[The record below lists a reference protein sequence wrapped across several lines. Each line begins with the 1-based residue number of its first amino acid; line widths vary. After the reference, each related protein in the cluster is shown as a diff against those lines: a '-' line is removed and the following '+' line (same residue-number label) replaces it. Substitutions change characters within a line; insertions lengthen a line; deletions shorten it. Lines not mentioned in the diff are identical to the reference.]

1 MSLQCISEPA
11 TDRAL
16 FNECQPRPARARS
29 GVSKLIPTAKQAAAA
44 FAIALALLVFNDL
57 FVFESLVVPTS
68 SMQPTIQPNERIIL
82 NHLSFGQ
89 LHRFDVAVIREHGTG
104 KRIVKRIIGLPG
116 ERVRLDSG
124 WKVFINDQPLGYSE
138 GMINS
143 QRTEA
148 GSHLIQVIGADA
160 TTTRF
165 AKDDLLLGPD
175 EYFVLGDNRLASSDS
190 RVIGP
195 VKREDIEGTVSFVW
209 YSFDLVRHRLRAE
222 RLMQGIQ

>member
-11 TDRAL
+11 TDHAL
-16 FNECQPRPARARS
+16 FTECQPRPTRPRS
-29 GVSKLIPTAKQAAAA
+29 WVSKLIPTAKQAAAA

-68 SMQPTIQPNERIIL
+68 SMQPAIQPNERIIL
-82 NHLSFGQ
+82 NHLSFGP
-89 LHRFDVAVIREHGTG
+89 LHRFDVAVIRERGTG

-116 ERVRLDSG
+116 ERVRLEGG
-124 WKVFINDQPLGYSE
+124 WKVFINDQPIGYSDQ
-138 GMINS
+138 MING
-143 QRTEA
+143 QRMEA
-148 GSHLIQVIGADA
+148 GNHLIQLFGSDVPP
-160 TTTRF
+160 TRF
-165 AKDDLLLGPD
+165 GRDDLLLGAD

-209 YSFDLVRHRLRAE
+209 YSFDLVQHRLRTE
-222 RLMQGIQ
+222 RLMHWIQ